1 MTTNLEV
8 AKSVVAG
15 MLTGSLATIMEDV
28 AYLSELLELD
38 LNAENDT
45 HTDESVEEAV
55 AEDEEAKTVSDT
67 IPAPPNETDEVN
79 DGLMVTTFY
88 NLTVTIAAE
97 SAHDAYNKLTDILA
111 VDDIVDYSTDTY
123 NTDADD
129 EERDSEEL
137 FA

>member
-8 AKSVVAG
+8 AKSVVAN
-15 MLTGSLATIMEDV
+15 MLSGSLATIMEDV

-38 LNAENDT
+38 LNAENAA
-45 HTDESVEEAV
+45 HTEDDGVEET
-55 AEDEEAKTVSDT
+55 EDEETPAGDT
-67 IPAPPNETDEVN
+67 IPAPPSETVEGD
-79 DGLMVTTFY
+79 DQLMVTTFY
-88 NLTVTIAAE
+88 NMTISLAAE
-97 SAHDAYNKLTDILA
+97 SASEAYNKLTDILA
-111 VDDIVDYSTDTY
+111 VDDIVDYYTDTY